1 MKKDFYMPRR
11 VEIDQST
18 LTDDYGKFIVQPLER
33 GFGVTLGNALR
44 RVLLSSIKGTA
55 IQSIRID
62 GVYHEFSTIPGV
74 VEDVTE
80 IVLNLKEV
88 CFKLHDSDS
97 KKITVD
103 RQGSCE
109 LRAKDLEVDP
119 SIEVLNPDLHLA
131 TLGEDAHFRAEIVLG
146 TGRGYV
152 PCEENK
158 LSDRPIGTIAID
170 CVFSPVRKVN
180 YKVENTRV
188 EQKTDYEKLTLE
200 VWTNKVVSPQ
210 DAVSAAA
217 RILRDHLKLFVDF
230 KEQPQEAGEEIDREK
245 IRLRKLLQMPV
256 DELELSMRSSNCLR
270 AAEIKTL
277 GDLVQKTESEMLK
290 YRNFGKKSL
299 SELQNVLAKFGL
311 SFGMNLA
318 ELGIEKEEE
327 TDATS

>member
-245 IRLRKLLQMPV
+245 IRLRK
-256 DELELSMRSSNCLR
+256 
-270 AAEIKTL
+270 
-277 GDLVQKTESEMLK
+277 
-290 YRNFGKKSL
+290 
-299 SELQNVLAKFGL
+299 
-311 SFGMNLA
+311 
-318 ELGIEKEEE
+318 
-327 TDATS
+327 

>member
-1 MKKDFYMPRR
+1 MPRR